1 MILSD
6 EQVTTDEVKSWKGLH
21 LLHFSGSSCSQK
33 VRTLLREKGID
44 YVSHHVN
51 LVKHE
56 HASPWYLGINPR
68 GVVPVLVH
76 DGVVHVE
83 SNDILTYLDTL
94 PSDADSFFPQ
104 TPEERAIVD
113 ASLTLENDLHF
124 ALREITMGFIFPK
137 RLAQKPDDVLAKYEQ
152 GGADDPSRDK
162 EIAWWRAFAEAG
174 VTEPQARAAVK
185 AHRDAFE
192 TLEKRLE
199 SNDWLIGDRISV
211 LELAWFITMNR
222 LRMGGYPL
230 EIHPR
235 LFRLY
240 NRLLNRPAFARET
253 KTPAILS
260 KVLLPAVRFGQ
271 VLRGKRMKDVAG
283 DILAA

>member
-1 MILSD
+1 MILTD
-6 EQVTTDEVKSWKGLH
+6 EQVTTSEVKSWKGLH
-21 LLHFSGSSCSQK
+21 LLHFASSSCSQK
-33 VRTLLREKGID
+33 VRTLLREKGIQ

-56 HASPWYLGINPR
+56 HATPWYLGINPR

-83 SNDILTYLDTL
+83 SNDILAYLDAL
-94 PSDADSFFPQ
+94 PSEAHSYFPQ
-104 TPEERAIVD
+104 TPEERAVVD
-113 ASLTLENDLHF
+113 ASLAIENDLHF

-152 GGADDPSRDK
+152 DGATDPARDK
-162 EIAWWRAFAEAG
+162 EIAWWRAFAASG
-174 VTEPQARAAVK
+174 ITTDQARGAVR
-185 AHRDAFE
+185 AHRDAFDS
-192 TLEKRLE
+192 LEKRLE
-199 SNDWLIGDRISV
+199 KNEWLIGDRISV

-230 EIHPR
+230 EIHPK
-235 LFRLY
+235 LFGLY
-240 NRLLNRPAFARET
+240 NRLLARPAFALET
-253 KTPAILS
+253 KTPAVLS
-260 KVLLPAVRFGQ
+260 KVLLPAVRLGQ
-271 VLRGKRMKDVAG
+271 VVRGKRLVDVAA